1 MYESHFGL
9 GASPFQLNPD
19 PSFYFDSKGHSN
31 AMAYLRYGAYQAEG
45 FIVVTG
51 EIGAGK
57 TTLVRALLSELDS
70 ERIVAGQVVS
80 TQLEAGDLLRS
91 ILAAFGVQAA
101 AASKAALISSLEAF
115 LTLVASRGQRALLIV
130 DEAQNLGP
138 EAVEEL
144 RMLSNFQLG
153 NHALLQ
159 SFLVGQPDL
168 RQLLQSPSMEQ
179 LRQRVIASCHLGPLD
194 AAETEAYILH
204 RLRHVGWVDRPR
216 FEPGTFEAIHRWT
229 QGIPR
234 RINLLCNRLLLGAY
248 LVEGDVID
256 AAFVERVV
264 HEVQTETGTPA
275 RLQQAAPPP
284 PPPTPSRT
292 APALPSGPAAQTVR
306 TLRTPGVE
314 PVNPVLCLA
323 TSAAEFL
330 RARAL
335 AACLD
340 DTEAGAGLAI
350 VTPHGLHD
358 LQCDDAALLAV
369 PAAPMEIHLGLPPS
383 GPAAHL
389 AAVLTQV
396 DALLAELAP
405 PAVIVQGNSDAALA
419 TALAAHQRGLRI
431 LRAEAAP
438 RVAGERTPVASNGAL
453 IDRLATLIVTDRIS
467 DHAALA
473 REGVP
478 AERVLCLGTLAADVA
493 QRLRQAA
500 PPVAQLARRYGVP
513 ASTVQG
519 RQGHA
524 VATLR
529 IPRGELPD
537 QRIADFLGQWRGL
550 PPLLWVVDAAS
561 DDAIRAGGL
570 ARALDSAQVVLLP
583 DLALPDAVALLS
595 GATCLVCDARR
606 ELADLAQALD
616 VPCVELGVPAT
627 TVKTV
632 AALASRRTGDE
643 PTETAQHSGAG
654 RGIAEQLSLWLQP

>member
-57 TTLVRALLSELDS
+57 TTLVRALLAELDS
-70 ERIVAGQVVS
+70 DRIVAGQVVS

-91 ILAAFGVQAA
+91 ILAAFGVQAGA
-101 AASKAALISSLEAF
+101 TSKAALISSLEAF

-204 RLRHVGWVDRPR
+204 RLRHVGWQDRPR

-248 LVEGDVID
+248 LVDAQAID
-256 AAFVERVV
+256 PAFVERVV
-264 HEVQTETGTPA
+264 EEVHTEMGTPA
-275 RLQQAAPPP
+275 RVQPP
-284 PPPTPSRT
+284 
-292 APALPSGPAAQTVR
+292 APATTRPAPTTSAGPAAHTVR
-306 TLRTPGVE
+306 TLRTPGAE
-314 PVNPVLCLA
+314 PGRPVLCLA
-323 TSAAEFL
+323 ASGAEFL

-335 AACLD
+335 AACLE

-350 VTPHGLHD
+350 VTPHGLYD
-358 LQCDDAALLAV
+358 LKCDDAALAAV
-369 PAAPMEIHLGLPPS
+369 PSAPMEIHLGLPPS
-383 GPAAHL
+383 GPAGHL
-389 AAVLTQV
+389 AAVLTHV
-396 DALLAELAP
+396 DALLEELAP
-405 PAVIVQGNSDAALA
+405 AAVIVQGNSDAALA
-419 TALAAHQRGLRI
+419 TSLAAHQRGLRI

-438 RVAGERTPVASNGAL
+438 RVAGERTAVASNGAL

-478 AERVLCLGTLAADVA
+478 AERVLCLGTLGADVA
-493 QRLRQAA
+493 HRLRQAA
-500 PPVAQLARRYGVP
+500 PPVLQLARRYGVP
-513 ASTVQG
+513 TSAMQG

-524 VATLR
+524 VTTLR
-529 IPRGELPD
+529 IPQGELPD
-537 QRIADFLGQWRGL
+537 GRIADFIGQWRGL
-550 PPLLWVVDAAS
+550 PPLLWIVDAAT
-561 DDAIRAGGL
+561 DDALRAGGM
-570 ARALDSAQVVLLP
+570 ARALDSAQVALLP
-583 DLALPDAVALLS
+583 DLPLPDAVALLS

-606 ELADLAQALD
+606 ELADLAQSLG

-627 TVKTV
+627 AVKTV
-632 AALASRRTGDE
+632 AELARRHTGDE
-643 PTETAQHSGAG
+643 PAGTAERSSGAG

>member
-9 GASPFQLNPD
+9 VASPFQLNPD

-91 ILAAFGVQAA
+91 ILAAFGVQATSE
-101 AASKAALISSLEAF
+101 SKAGLISSLEAF
-115 LTLVASRGQRALLIV
+115 LTLVASRGQRSLLIV

-204 RLRHVGWVDRPR
+204 RLRHVGWTDRPR
-216 FEPGTFEAIHRWT
+216 FVPGTFEAIHRWT
-229 QGIPR
+229 AGIPR

-248 LVEGDVID
+248 LVNAEVID
-256 AAFVERVV
+256 ASFVERVV
-264 HEVQTETGTPA
+264 DEVHTEMGTSVRAP
-275 RLQQAAPPP
+275 QAAPVQRPAGGG
-284 PPPTPSRT
+284 PS
-292 APALPSGPAAQTVR
+292 AIPAQAVR
-306 TLRTPGVE
+306 TLRTPGMD
-314 PVNPVLCLA
+314 PVRPVLCLA
-323 TSAAEFL
+323 SSGAEFL
-330 RARAL
+330 RARSL

-340 DTEAGAGLAI
+340 DTEAGTALAL

-358 LQCDDAALLAV
+358 LHCDDAALAAV
-369 PAAPMEIHLGLPPS
+369 PAAALEIHLGLAPS
-383 GPAAHL
+383 GPAGCM
-389 AAVLTQV
+389 AAVLTHF
-396 DALLAELAP
+396 DALLAEFSP

-419 TALAAHQRGLRI
+419 AALAAHKRGVRI

-438 RVAGERTPVASNGAL
+438 RVAGERTSAASNGAL

-473 REGVP
+473 REGIP
-478 AERVLCLGTLAADVA
+478 AERVLCLGTLAVDVA
-493 QRLRQAA
+493 RRLRDVA
-500 PPVAQLARRYGVP
+500 PPVSQLTKRYGVP
-513 ASTVQG
+513 SSVVQG
-519 RQGHA
+519 RRSYA
-524 VATLR
+524 VASLR
-529 IPRGELPD
+529 IAPGELPD
-537 QRIADFLGQWRGL
+537 TRITGFVGELRGGQ
-550 PPLLWVVDAAS
+550 PLLWVVDAAT
-561 DDAIRAGGL
+561 DDAIRTGGL
-570 ARALDSAQVVLLP
+570 AHALDKARVWLLP

-595 GATCLVCDARR
+595 GAACLVCDARR
-606 ELADLAQALD
+606 ELADLAQALG

-627 TVKTV
+627 
-632 AALASRRTGDE
+632 AAKAMAELASRRSAEDE
-643 PTETAQHSGAG
+643 PARTTDSGAG
-654 RGIAEQLSLWLQP
+654 GRIAEQLSLWLQP